1 MELQFSEKAMKQ
13 ELANSLSH
21 GFGILFGIVSIPV
34 LIAFA
39 ARSGNPAGVVGAC
52 IFGFSFLMVYT
63 FSTLYHSFQHIEV
76 KAILKKFDH
85 ISIYFLIAGTYTPF
99 LLIYMNNAVGI
110 SMLVALWSLTLF
122 GIFFKAFHAG
132 KYEKLSVAIYLMMGW
147 ILLAA
152 GKTFFVAL
160 PLPVISLVAA
170 GGILYT
176 LGVIFYVWKGFTY
189 HHAVWHFFVLAAG
202 ICHYAAVLLAVL
214 TLAPSL

>member
-1 MELQFSEKAMKQ
+1 
-13 ELANSLSH
+13 
-21 GFGILFGIVSIPV
+21 
-34 LIAFA
+34 
-39 ARSGNPAGVVGAC
+39 
-52 IFGFSFLMVYT
+52 
-63 FSTLYHSFQHIEV
+63 
-76 KAILKKFDH
+76 
-85 ISIYFLIAGTYTPF
+85 
-99 LLIYMNNAVGI
+99 
-110 SMLVALWSLTLF
+110 
-122 GIFFKAFHAG
+122 
-132 KYEKLSVAIYLMMGW
+132 MMGW